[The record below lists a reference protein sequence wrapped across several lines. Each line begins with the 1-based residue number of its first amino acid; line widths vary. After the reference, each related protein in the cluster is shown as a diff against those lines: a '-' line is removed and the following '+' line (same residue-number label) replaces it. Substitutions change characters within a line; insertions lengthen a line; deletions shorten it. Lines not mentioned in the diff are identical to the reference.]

1 MLKQLI
7 HNGII
12 LPKYEFKGFKIRFR
26 GNVLKLTL
34 EQEEM
39 AVAWVKK
46 LGTPYVEDSKFVK
59 NFFKDFCK
67 VLAIESTINL
77 SDFDFSEIVKWVEH
91 EKAAKEM
98 MTKEEKK
105 KLAEKRKKKREK
117 NKEKYG
123 YAIVD
128 GKKVEIAAYQAEPAG
143 IFMGR
148 GKHPLRGSWKPPVK
162 YEDITLNLSPD
173 APKPKGNWKEI
184 VWQPELMW
192 IARWDDPLRGDKK
205 YVWLADTAPLKQER
219 EKDKFDHVRKL
230 GTRIGKLRFHIQKN
244 LVSEDPKRRKL
255 ATVSYLIDVLKIRV
269 GDEKGDDEAD
279 TVGAT
284 TLRAKHVKFLDN
296 GTVLFD
302 FLGKDSIR
310 FKKSIDPPT
319 EVFNNLKEFAKS
331 NNQSIFD
338 GVRSDKVSEFL
349 SEVAGN
355 VSSKVFRTYHATEAV
370 KKYLSNVKASQDMP
384 EWEKKEI
391 LRLANLQAAILLNH
405 KKAIPK
411 NFNRTLEKRITRL
424 GELKKKKI
432 TPKRKE
438 TIRKSQ
444 KRIEIM
450 KKTKEFNL
458 NTSLKSYIDP
468 RIIYRWSKKVGYDWR
483 DYYPKSLERKFEW
496 IENTS

>member
-7 HNGII
+7 HSGII

-26 GNVLKLTL
+26 GDILKLTH

-59 NFFKDFCK
+59 NFFKDFCNA
-67 VLAIESTINL
+67 LAIEPTINP
-77 SDFDFSEIVKWVEH
+77 SDFDFSEIVKWVED

-105 KLAEKRKKKREK
+105 KLAEERKKKREK

-123 YAIVD
+123 YAIVN
-128 GKKVEIAAYQAEPAG
+128 GKKVEVAAYQAEPAG

-184 VWQPELMW
+184 VWQSELMW
-192 IARWDDPLRGDKK
+192 IARWDDPLRGEKK
-205 YVWLADTAPLKQER
+205 YVWLADTAPIKQER
-219 EKDKFDHVRKL
+219 EKDKFDHAKKL
-230 GTRIGKLRFHIQKN
+230 GTRIGKLRSHIQEN
-244 LVSEDPKRRKL
+244 LVSEDPRRRKL
-255 ATVSYLIDVLKIRV
+255 ATVSYLIDALKIRV

-296 GTVLFD
+296 GSVLFD

-310 FKKSIDPPT
+310 FKKSINPPP
-319 EVFNNLKEFAKS
+319 EVLNNLKEFVKS
-331 NNQSIFD
+331 NNQSIFN
-338 GVRSDKVSEFL
+338 GVRSDTVSEFL
-349 SEVAGN
+349 SEVVED
-355 VSSKVFRTYHATEAV
+355 VSSKGFRTYHATEAV
-370 KKYLSNVKASQDMP
+370 KKYLSHVKASQDML

-391 LRLANLQAAILLNH
+391 IRLANLQAAILLNH

-411 NFNRTLEKRITRL
+411 NFNKTLEKRIARL

-444 KRIEIM
+444 KRIEII

-468 RIIYRWSKKVGYDWR
+468 RIIYRWSKKVGYNWR